1 MQIRSK
7 LLHLHAAFVY
17 SFDFE
22 VEKLGSHKA
31 KLEDE
36 VNNPEMQKEKKEQEK
51 KTLEDEVNIEKRICG
66 RKKNSIKSSL

>member
-31 KLEDE
+31 KLEAE
-36 VNNPEMQKEKKEQEK
+36 VDNLEKQFCIKLCSDRQE
-51 KTLEDEVNIEKRICG
+51 VQI
-66 RKKNSIKSSL
+66 